1 MKNGRFALL
10 CSLEIE
16 CLKRRCSLAGRIRMK
31 NGRFALTDSL
41 REFCVNQLSI
51 VMHSYHLLATD
62 APVTG

>member
-1 MKNGRFALL
+1 
-10 CSLEIE
+10 
-16 CLKRRCSLAGRIRMK
+16 MK

-41 REFCVNQLSI
+41 REFCVNQLTI